1 VTTAT
6 LISAATVRNAVR
18 RGVLFVVALLLAAAA
33 WEFYKAVGPDKGGE
47 VFGWRIIPKTSD
59 RVMPHTW
66 EIVAEFFDPEVRE
79 TPLVWQ
85 AVLGYSWFTF
95 RLAVV
100 GLLVGTVI
108 GVGLAVLMTRFRIV
122 ERGLLPY
129 VIASQTVPLIALA
142 PQIAT
147 IAGNW
152 GLPKWTWVSAL
163 GAFLAFF
170 PIAVSTLNGLKAASP
185 AALEL
190 MDAYAAGWWTTLMKL
205 RFPAAVPSM
214 VPGLKLAAT
223 ASVIGVIVA
232 EISTG
237 LSGGIGKAAL
247 TYSQKATSEP
257 AQVYTAVIGAAVLG
271 LALFGVVVAFEA
283 IVMRDRPT
291 EATA

>member
-1 VTTAT
+1 VIRRA
-6 LISAATVRNAVR
+6 LRRSA
-18 RGVLFVVALLLAAAA
+18 LFIAALGLVALGWEA
-33 WEFYKAVGPDKGGE
+33 WKAVGPEAGGE
-47 VFGWRIIPKTSD
+47 VFGWRVIPKTND

-66 EIVAEFFDPEVRE
+66 EMFAEFLDPEVRD

-85 AVLGYSWFTF
+85 AVLGYTWFTF

-100 GLLVGTVI
+100 GLIAGAAI
-108 GVGLAVLMTRFRIV
+108 GVGLAVLMARFRIV

-142 PQIAT
+142 PQVAT
-147 IAGNW
+147 IAGTW
-152 GLPKWTWVSAL
+152 GLPKWTWVSLL

-170 PIAVSTLNGLKAASP
+170 PIAVATLRGLSSAPAASV
-185 AALEL
+185 EL
-190 MDAYAAGWWTTLMKL
+190 MDSYAASWWTTLVKL
-205 RFPAAVPSM
+205 RFPSAIPSI

-271 LALFGVVVAFEA
+271 LVLFGCIAVIEMS
-283 IVMRDRPT
+283 VMRNRPT
-291 EATA
+291 EAAL

>member
-1 VTTAT
+1 MIRRA
-6 LISAATVRNAVR
+6 LRRSA
-18 RGVLFVVALLLAAAA
+18 LFIAALGLVALGWEA
-33 WEFYKAVGPDKGGE
+33 WKAVGPEAGGE
-47 VFGWRIIPKTSD
+47 VFGWRVIPKTND

-66 EIVAEFFDPEVRE
+66 EMFAEFLDPEVRD

-85 AVLGYSWFTF
+85 AVLGYTWFTF

-100 GLLVGTVI
+100 GLIAGAAI
-108 GVGLAVLMTRFRIV
+108 GVGLAVLMARFRIV

-142 PQIAT
+142 PQVAT
-147 IAGNW
+147 IAGTW
-152 GLPKWTWVSAL
+152 GLPKWTWVSLL

-170 PIAVSTLNGLKAASP
+170 PIAVATLRGLSSAPAASV
-185 AALEL
+185 EL
-190 MDAYAAGWWTTLMKL
+190 MDSYAASWWTTLVKL
-205 RFPAAVPSM
+205 RFPSAIPSI

-271 LALFGVVVAFEA
+271 LVLFGCIAVIEMS
-283 IVMRDRPT
+283 VMRNRPT
-291 EATA
+291 EAAL

>member
-1 VTTAT
+1 M
-6 LISAATVRNAVR
+6 IQRAVR
-18 RGVLFVVALLLAAAA
+18 RTALFILALALLAVA
-33 WEFYKAVGPDKGGE
+33 WETWKAVGPEAGGE
-47 VFGWRIIPKTSD
+47 IFGWQIIPKTND

-66 EIVAEFFDPEVRE
+66 EMFGEFFEPEVRD

-85 AVLGYSWFTF
+85 AIVGYAWFTF
-95 RLAVV
+95 RLALV
-100 GLLVGTVI
+100 GLIAGAAF
-108 GVGLAVLMTRFRIV
+108 GMGLAVLMARFRIV

-142 PQIAT
+142 PQVAT
-147 IAGNW
+147 IAGTW
-152 GLPKWTWVSAL
+152 GLPKWMWVSLL

-170 PIAVSTLNGLKAASP
+170 PITVATLRGLTSAPAASI
-185 AALEL
+185 EL
-190 MDAYAAGWWTTLMKL
+190 MDSYAASWWTTSVKL
-205 RFPAAVPSM
+205 RFPSAIPSI

-247 TYSQKATSEP
+247 TYSQKVTSEP

-271 LALFGVVVAFEA
+271 LVLFGVIALLETL
-283 IVMRDRPT
+283 VMRNRPP
-291 EATA
+291 EMAS

>member
-1 VTTAT
+1 MTKRV
-6 LISAATVRNAVR
+6 LR
-18 RGVLFVVALLLAAAA
+18 RAGLFVVALALVGVVWEA
-33 WEFYKAVGPDKGGE
+33 WKAVGPEAGGE
-47 VFGWRIIPKTSD
+47 VFGLQIIPKTND

-66 EIVAEFFDPEVRE
+66 EMLAEFFDPEVRD

-85 AVLGYSWFTF
+85 AVAGYTWFTF
-95 RLAVV
+95 RLALT
-100 GLLVGTVI
+100 GLIAGTVI
-108 GVGLAVLMTRFRIV
+108 GAGLAVLMARFRIV

-142 PQIAT
+142 PQVAT

-152 GLPKWTWVSAL
+152 GLPKWTWVSLL

-170 PIAVSTLNGLKAASP
+170 PIAIATLRGLTSAPP

-190 MDAYAAGWWTTLMKL
+190 MDSYAASWWTTLVKL
-205 RFPAAVPSM
+205 RFPAAIPAIM
-214 VPGLKLAAT
+214 PGVKLAAT

-271 LALFGVVVAFEA
+271 LVLFGLIALIEA
-283 IVMRDRPT
+283 SAMRNRPR
-291 EATA
+291 EATS

>member
-1 VTTAT
+1 MARAGRR
-6 LISAATVRNAVR
+6 AAMFVAALVGLAVS
-18 RGVLFVVALLLAAAA
+18 
-33 WEFYKAVGPDKGGE
+33 WELWKFLGPDGGGE
-47 VFGWRIIPKTSD
+47 VFGWRIIPKTND

-66 EIVAEFFDPEVRE
+66 EMFTEFADPEVRD

-85 AVLGYSWFTF
+85 AVLGYMWFTF

-100 GLLVGTVI
+100 GLVAGTAV
-108 GVGLAVLMTRFRIV
+108 GVGLATVMARFSIV

-129 VIASQTVPLIALA
+129 IVASQTVPLIALA
-142 PQIAT
+142 PQIAA

-152 GLPKWTWVSAL
+152 GLPKWTWVSLL

-170 PIAVSTLNGLKAASP
+170 PVTVATLRGLTSVSAAP
-185 AALEL
+185 LEL
-190 MDAYAAGWWTTLMKL
+190 MQSYAAGWWTTLLKL
-205 RFPAAVPSM
+205 RFPAAVPSI

-271 LALFGVVVAFEA
+271 LVLFAMIVLLEA
-283 IVMRDRPT
+283 AVMRNRPKAIT
-291 EATA
+291 T

>member
-1 VTTAT
+1 MVGRT
-6 LISAATVRNAVR
+6 LR
-18 RGVLFVVALLLAAAA
+18 RALRRTGMFVLALVLVGVLWETWKAL
-33 WEFYKAVGPDKGGE
+33 GPDAGGA
-47 VFGWRIIPKTSD
+47 VFGWQIIPKTND

-66 EIVAEFFDPEVRE
+66 EMLAEFGQPEVRD

-85 AVLGYSWFTF
+85 AVAGYAWYTF

-100 GLLVGTVI
+100 GLIAGAAFGI
-108 GVGLAVLMTRFRIV
+108 ALATLMTRFRIL

-129 VIASQTVPLIALA
+129 VVASQTVPLIALA

-152 GLPKWTWVSAL
+152 DLPKWTWVSLL

-170 PIAVSTLNGLKAASP
+170 PVTVATLRGLQSVPEAP
-185 AALEL
+185 LEL
-190 MDAYAAGWWTTLMKL
+190 MQSYAAGWWTTLVKL
-205 RFPAAVPSM
+205 RFPTAMPAI

-271 LALFGVVVAFEA
+271 LVLFAVVVLFEMT
-283 IVMRDRPT
+283 VMRNRPK
-291 EATA
+291 EVSA

>member
-1 VTTAT
+1 MQRA
-6 LISAATVRNAVR
+6 LR
-18 RGVLFVVALLLAAAA
+18 RGGLFIAALALVAVLWEA
-33 WEFYKAVGPDKGGE
+33 WKAVGPEAGGE
-47 VFGWRIIPKTSD
+47 VFGWRIIPKTND

-66 EIVAEFFDPEVRE
+66 EMFAEFLDPEVRD

-95 RLAVV
+95 RLAVA
-100 GLLVGTVI
+100 GLIAGTVL
-108 GVGLAVLMTRFRIV
+108 GVGLAVLMARFRIV

-129 VIASQTVPLIALA
+129 VVASQTVPLIALA
-142 PQIAT
+142 PQVAT

-152 GLPKWTWVSAL
+152 GLPKWTWVSLL

-170 PIAVSTLNGLKAASP
+170 PITVATLRGLASAPP
-185 AALEL
+185 AAVEL
-190 MDAYAAGWWTTLMKL
+190 MNSYASSWWTTLVKL
-205 RFPAAVPSM
+205 RFPSAIPAI
-214 VPGLKLAAT
+214 VPGMKLAAT
-223 ASVIGVIVA
+223 GSVIGVIVA

-271 LALFGVVVAFEA
+271 LVLFGLIALLETAAMRNRPREMAEVAS
-283 IVMRDRPT
+283 
-291 EATA
+291 

>member
-1 VTTAT
+1 V
-6 LISAATVRNAVR
+6 ISRALR
-18 RGVLFVVALLLAAAA
+18 RSALFIVALGLVALSWEA
-33 WEFYKAVGPDKGGE
+33 WKAIGPEAGGE
-47 VFGWRIIPKTSD
+47 VFGWRIIPKTND

-66 EIVAEFFDPEVRE
+66 EMLGEFFEPEVRD

-85 AVLGYSWFTF
+85 AVVGYTWFTF

-100 GLLVGTVI
+100 GLIAGAVLGI
-108 GVGLAVLMTRFRIV
+108 GLAVLMARFRIV

-142 PQIAT
+142 PQVAT
-147 IAGNW
+147 IAGTW
-152 GLPKWTWVSAL
+152 GLPKWTWVSLL

-170 PIAVSTLNGLKAASP
+170 PITVATLRGLKAAP
-185 AALEL
+185 AASVEL
-190 MDAYAAGWWTTLMKL
+190 MDSYAASWWTILVKL
-205 RFPAAVPSM
+205 RFPSAIPSI
-214 VPGLKLAAT
+214 VPGVKLAAT

-247 TYSQKATSEP
+247 TYAQKATSEP

-271 LALFGVVVAFEA
+271 LVFFGLVALVETSL
-283 IVMRDRPT
+283 MRHRPREVT
-291 EATA
+291 T

>member
-1 VTTAT
+1 MIKRAGRR
-6 LISAATVRNAVR
+6 AAMFVLAIALVAV
-18 RGVLFVVALLLAAAA
+18 L
-33 WEFYKAVGPDKGGE
+33 WETWKAVGPDAGGE
-47 VFGWRIIPKTSD
+47 VFGWRIIPKTND

-66 EIVAEFFDPEVRE
+66 EMLAEFGQPEVRD

-85 AVLGYSWFTF
+85 AVIGYAWYTF
-95 RLAVV
+95 RLAVAGLVV
-100 GLLVGTVI
+100 GAAFGIALATV
-108 GVGLAVLMTRFRIV
+108 MTRFRIL

-129 VIASQTVPLIALA
+129 VVASQTVPLIALA

-152 GLPKWTWVSAL
+152 DLPKWTWVSLL

-170 PIAVSTLNGLKAASP
+170 PITVATLRGLKSVPEAP
-185 AALEL
+185 LEL
-190 MDAYAAGWWTTLMKL
+190 MQSYAAGWWTTLFKL
-205 RFPAAVPSM
+205 RFPTAIPSI

-257 AQVYTAVIGAAVLG
+257 AQVYTAVLGAAVLG
-271 LALFGVVVAFEA
+271 LVLFGLIVLLEMA
-283 IVMRDRPT
+283 VMRNRPR
-291 EATA
+291 EVAT

>member
-1 VTTAT
+1 M
-6 LISAATVRNAVR
+6 ISRALR
-18 RGVLFVVALLLAAAA
+18 RSALFIVALGLVAVA
-33 WEFYKAVGPDKGGE
+33 WEAWKAIGPDAGGE
-47 VFGWRIIPKTSD
+47 VLGWRIIPKTND

-66 EIVAEFFDPEVRE
+66 EMLGEFFEPEVRD

-85 AVLGYSWFTF
+85 AVVGYTWFTF

-100 GLLVGTVI
+100 GLIAGAVLGI
-108 GVGLAVLMTRFRIV
+108 GLAVLMARFRIV

-142 PQIAT
+142 PQVAT
-147 IAGNW
+147 IAGTW
-152 GLPKWTWVSAL
+152 GLPKWTWVSLL

-170 PIAVSTLNGLKAASP
+170 PITVATLRGLKAAP
-185 AALEL
+185 AASVEL
-190 MDAYAAGWWTTLMKL
+190 MDSYAASWWTILVKL
-205 RFPAAVPSM
+205 RFPSAIPSI
-214 VPGLKLAAT
+214 VPGVKLAAT

-247 TYSQKATSEP
+247 TYAQKATSEP

-271 LALFGVVVAFEA
+271 LVLFGLVALVETSL
-283 IVMRDRPT
+283 MRHRPREVT
-291 EATA
+291 T

>member
-1 VTTAT
+1 M
-6 LISAATVRNAVR
+6 IKRAVR
-18 RGVLFVVALLLAAAA
+18 RTALFVAALAFVAIA
-33 WEFYKAVGPDKGGE
+33 WEAWKAIGPEKGGE
-47 VFGWRIIPKTSD
+47 VFGWRIIPKTND

-66 EIVAEFFDPEVRE
+66 EMLGEFFEPEVRD

-85 AVLGYSWFTF
+85 AVLGYTWFTF

-100 GLLVGTVI
+100 GLIAGTMI
-108 GVGLAVLMTRFRIV
+108 GVGLAVLMARFRIV

-152 GLPKWTWVSAL
+152 GLPKWTWVSLL

-170 PIAVSTLNGLKAASP
+170 PITVATLRGLTSAP
-185 AALEL
+185 AAAVEL
-190 MDAYAAGWWTTLMKL
+190 MDSYAASWWTTLVKL
-205 RFPAAVPSM
+205 RFPSAIPSI
-214 VPGLKLAAT
+214 VPGMKLAAT

-257 AQVYTAVIGAAVLG
+257 AQVYTAVIGAAILG
-271 LALFGVVVAFEA
+271 LVLFGLIALLEMSAMRHRPREVAS
-283 IVMRDRPT
+283 
-291 EATA
+291 

>member
-1 VTTAT
+1 MIKQAG
-6 LISAATVRNAVR
+6 R
-18 RGVLFVVALLLAAAA
+18 RVALFITALVLVAVVWEA
-33 WEFYKAVGPDKGGE
+33 WKALGPETGGE
-47 VFGWRIIPKTSD
+47 VFGWRIIPKTND

-66 EIVAEFFDPEVRE
+66 EVFGEFLDPEVRD

-85 AVLGYSWFTF
+85 AVLGYTWFTF
-95 RLAVV
+95 RLAVA
-100 GLLVGTVI
+100 GLLVGTAV
-108 GVGLAVLMTRFRIV
+108 GVGLAVVMARFSIV

-152 GLPKWTWVSAL
+152 GLPKWTWVSLL

-170 PIAVSTLNGLKAASP
+170 PITVATLKGLTSVP
-185 AALEL
+185 AAAVEL
-190 MDAYAAGWWTTLMKL
+190 MDSYAASWWTTLVKL
-205 RFPAAVPSM
+205 RFPSAVPAIM
-214 VPGLKLAAT
+214 PGMKLAAT

-257 AQVYTAVIGAAVLG
+257 AQVYTAVIGASALG
-271 LALFGVVVAFEA
+271 LVLFGLVALLETTA
-283 IVMRDRPT
+283 MRNRPQ
-291 EATA
+291 EVAS

>member
-1 VTTAT
+1 VIRRA
-6 LISAATVRNAVR
+6 LRRSA
-18 RGVLFVVALLLAAAA
+18 LFIAALGLVALGWEA
-33 WEFYKAVGPDKGGE
+33 WKAVGPEAGGE
-47 VFGWRIIPKTSD
+47 VFGWRVIPKTND

-66 EIVAEFFDPEVRE
+66 EMFAEFLEPEVRD

-85 AVLGYSWFTF
+85 AVLGYTWFTF

-100 GLLVGTVI
+100 GLIAGAAI
-108 GVGLAVLMTRFRIV
+108 GVGLAVLMARFRIV

-142 PQIAT
+142 PQVAT
-147 IAGNW
+147 IAGTW
-152 GLPKWTWVSAL
+152 GLPKWTWVSLL

-170 PIAVSTLNGLKAASP
+170 PIAVATLRGLSSAPAASV
-185 AALEL
+185 EL
-190 MDAYAAGWWTTLMKL
+190 MDSYAASWWTTLVKL
-205 RFPAAVPSM
+205 RFPSAIPSI

-271 LALFGVVVAFEA
+271 LVLFGCIAVIEMS
-283 IVMRDRPT
+283 VMRNRPT
-291 EATA
+291 EAAL

>member
-1 VTTAT
+1 MTPF
-6 LISAATVRNAVR
+6 AARIVR
-18 RGVLFVVALLLAAAA
+18 RIGLFLVALVAVAVT
-33 WEFYKAVGPDKGGE
+33 WEVYKAVGPEQGGE
-47 VFGWRIIPKTSD
+47 IFGWKVIPKTND
-59 RVMPHTW
+59 RVMPHVW
-66 EIVAEFFDPEVRE
+66 EMFAEFTEPEVRD

-85 AVLGYSWFTF
+85 AVLGYAWFTF
-95 RLAVV
+95 RLAVA
-100 GLLVGTVI
+100 GLAFGAAI
-108 GVGLAVLMTRFRIV
+108 GLGLAVVMARFRIV

-170 PIAVSTLNGLKAASP
+170 PITVAALKGLKSAP
-185 AALEL
+185 AESVEL
-190 MDAYAAGWWTTLMKL
+190 MDSYAAGWWTTLIKL
-205 RFPAAVPSM
+205 RFPAALPSI

-237 LSGGIGKAAL
+237 LAGGIGKAAL
-247 TYSQKATSEP
+247 TYAQKATSEP
-257 AQVYTAVIGAAVLG
+257 AQVYTAVFGAAVLG
-271 LALFGVVVAFEA
+271 LALFGLVVAFETVA
-283 IVMRDRPT
+283 MRGRPK
-291 EATA
+291 EVSA